1 MHLLN
6 HCTTRNY
13 ENNKIVQ
20 TAVVLCEIMYTFLHN
35 RGLYEASTE
44 ESLTGA
50 RANSLFFP
58 SCWSETGDLN
68 HIKLWKWSRSK
79 SVACPSTT
87 WFWFCRAVALVWA
100 RLAGSAT
107 LHSGIHNSWVF
118 CASFF
123 STYFFLTWQPDRIH
137 KVTQEEQNANSV
149 VFERKKTIETY

>member
-44 ESLTGA
+44 ESLTGS

-100 RLAGSAT
+100 QLVGSAT

-137 KVTQEEQNANSV
+137 KVTQEEQSANSV
-149 VFERKKTIETY
+149 VFKRKKTIETY

>member
-1 MHLLN
+1 MNSMHLLN

-44 ESLTGA
+44 ESLTGS

-123 STYFFLTWQPDRIH
+123 STYLS
-137 KVTQEEQNANSV
+137 SV
-149 VFERKKTIETY
+149 VTAWQDSQGDTRGAEC